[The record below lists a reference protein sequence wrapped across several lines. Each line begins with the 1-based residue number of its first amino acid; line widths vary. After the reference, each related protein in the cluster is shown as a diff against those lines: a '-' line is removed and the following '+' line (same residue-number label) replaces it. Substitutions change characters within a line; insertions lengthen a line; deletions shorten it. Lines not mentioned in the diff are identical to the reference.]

1 MKKTFQDILRD
12 IQEKLIGKTL
22 RGISGNASSFIVTEV
37 DYQNNYIVLDVQGK
51 RKTWSFERM
60 NRVWNEM
67 YYRPAANVEVVFGGS
82 GSSRNQVETIYASLG
97 YVEWLYIKGK
107 KCVAYVGEDCH
118 PYGELKH
125 MDKEKEEQYS
135 ALMATTN
142 PRNPLLDPDENLDGL
157 KDTEK
162 RYRHILD
169 INLTLNEIA
178 FSLVLLEPVK
188 VLQLIE
194 KKINY

>member
-67 YYRPAANVEVVFGGS
+67 YYRPAANVDRLVQGH
-82 GSSRNQVETIYASLG
+82 
-97 YVEWLYIKGK
+97 GK
-107 KCVAYVGEDCH
+107 RDLSEH
-118 PYGELKH
+118 RLH
-125 MDKEKEEQYS
+125 
-135 ALMATTN
+135 
-142 PRNPLLDPDENLDGL
+142 R
-157 KDTEK
+157 
-162 RYRHILD
+162 
-169 INLTLNEIA
+169 
-178 FSLVLLEPVK
+178 
-188 VLQLIE
+188 QL
-194 KKINY
+194 